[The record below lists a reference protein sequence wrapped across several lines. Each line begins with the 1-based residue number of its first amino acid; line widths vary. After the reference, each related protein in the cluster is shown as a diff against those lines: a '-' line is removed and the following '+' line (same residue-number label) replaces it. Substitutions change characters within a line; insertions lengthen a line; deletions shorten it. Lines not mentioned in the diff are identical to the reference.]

1 MIQLAIFASGQG
13 SNAQKIIEY
22 FKSHANIRVGL
33 VISNNSTAGVLSVA
47 NENQIPVAIFNK
59 KLIDNQELVLSTL
72 DAYAIDFLILAGF
85 MIKLPTYLPQL
96 FPKRILNIHPALLPK
111 YGGKGMF
118 GIHVHEA
125 VYKNKEKE
133 TGITI
138 HFVNEHYDEGE
149 IVFQQKIN
157 IEDCNTSQEIA
168 IKVLQIEYNN
178 YAKVIEDVVLKNLR
192 NTI

>member
-33 VISNNSTAGVLSVA
+33 VISNNSTAGVLSGA